1 MTPKHLDDIER
12 AVERMQSEYY
22 SLALAEYPRWR
33 DPKNELLQNMV
44 ARCNGTYQEAKLAYQ
59 DTIARARASM
69 ATE

>member
-33 DPKNELLQNMV
+33 DPNNELLQNMV
-44 ARCNGTYQEAKLAYQ
+44 ARCNGTYQ
-59 DTIARARASM
+59 
-69 ATE
+69 